1 MERSIAK
8 SALNEREMNGE
19 ELKSLAH
26 QRAAAWTAEP
36 YDAET
41 RSEVQDLMAADGD
54 ELVESFYTDLEFGTG
69 GLRGLMGPGTN
80 RMNRYT
86 VAQAT
91 QGLAQYILKSQ
102 HQDARVAIAH
112 DSRNGSPAFAR
123 VAAEVL
129 AGNGIEV
136 HLFPALRPTPQLSF
150 TVRHLEC
157 TSGIVITAS
166 HNPKEYNGYK
176 VYWNDGGQIV
186 PPHDRGIIQEVRNVQ
201 GPNAVKWGQDESSQE
216 RIKITTL
223 ETDDAYFQTV
233 ADLRMDRDLIEEGSD
248 LPIVYTPLHGTG
260 SVSVIPAL
268 DKAGFR
274 NVHIVESQREPDGD
288 FPTVHSP
295 NPEEGAALSAAI
307 DLAKEVNAELV
318 LGTDPD
324 ADRVGIAVPDP
335 KADGGWRLLNGNE
348 TGALLVDYVVS
359 GRAANGTLQ
368 PGFDFVAKTIVTS
381 DLMSEIGK
389 AAGLAVHETLT
400 GFKWIAAAIR
410 EQEGKGR
417 FVVGGEE
424 SYGYMI
430 GDAVRDK
437 DAVAAACL
445 ICEMA
450 HAAKREGLDM
460 LGRLERIHRT
470 HGAYLEA
477 LVSQTKQGRAG
488 KEEIAQQ
495 METFRSNPPA
505 ELGGEQVLELRDYQ
519 AQTRINLADGR
530 SQEMDLPP
538 SNVIQM
544 ITERGSIVTARPSG
558 TEPKIKFY
566 FSVRMDKSAL
576 AEATSYAAAMEV
588 LQHRIQSLKGALGV
602 S

>member
-1 MERSIAK
+1 MDGKALKTLAQERA
-8 SALNEREMNGE
+8 M
-19 ELKSLAH
+19 
-26 QRAAAWTAEP
+26 AWTEGPFDEITRAEVKQLI
-36 YDAET
+36 ASGGE
-41 RSEVQDLMAADGD
+41 

-91 QGLAQYILKSQ
+91 QGLAQYILKAKA
-102 HQDARVAIAH
+102 HGARVAIAH
-112 DSRNGSPAFAR
+112 DSRNGSPMFAR

-186 PPHDRGIIQEVRNVQ
+186 PPHDHGIIEEVRGVM
-201 GPNAVKWGQDESSQE
+201 GPEAVKWGKDSDSQR
-216 RIKITTL
+216 RIHLTDSAV
-223 ETDDAYFQTV
+223 DDAYLKTV
-233 ADLRMDRDLIEEGSD
+233 TDLRMDTDLIENGSD
-248 LPIVYTPLHGTG
+248 LPIVFTPLHGTG

-268 DKAGFR
+268 SRAGFR
-274 NVHIVESQREPDGD
+274 SVHIVDSQREPDGN

-307 DLAKEVNAELV
+307 ELAREVNAQLV

-324 ADRVGIAVPDP
+324 ADRVGIAVPD
-335 KADGGWRLLNGNE
+335 ANAEGGWRLLNGNE
-348 TGALLVDYVVS
+348 TGALLVDYVVN
-359 GRAANGTLQ
+359 GRAENGTLQ

-389 AAGLAVHETLT
+389 AAGLDVHETLT

-450 HAAKREGLDM
+450 HAAHREGLDM
-460 LGRLERIHRT
+460 LGRLERIHRA
-470 HGAYLEA
+470 HGAFREA
-477 LVSQTKQGRAG
+477 LVAQTKQGRAG

-495 METFRSNPPA
+495 MESFRSNPPA
-505 ELGGEQVLELRDYQ
+505 ELGGESVVELRDYKSQTSTNLTDGTTQ
-519 AQTRINLADGR
+519 AI
-530 SQEMDLPP
+530 DLPS

-544 ITERGSIVTARPSG
+544 ITANGSIVTARPSG

-566 FSVRMDKSAL
+566 FSVRMAKSTL
-576 AEATSYAAAMEV
+576 AAASSYDAAMRE
-588 LQHRIQSLKGALGV
+588 LDDQIQSLKEALGV
-602 S
+602 G

>member
-1 MERSIAK
+1 
-8 SALNEREMNGE
+8 MNAE
-19 ELKSLAH
+19 ELKGLARH
-26 QRAAAWTAEP
+26 RAAAWTEEP
-36 YDAET
+36 YDAGT
-41 RSEVQDLMAADGD
+41 RSEVQHMMEADGE

-91 QGLAQYILKSQ
+91 QGLAQYVLKAQ
-102 HQDARVAIAH
+102 PQNARVAIAH
-112 DSRNGSPAFAR
+112 DSRNGSPEFAR

-150 TVRHLEC
+150 TVRHLKC

-186 PPHDRGIIQEVRNVQ
+186 PPHDHGIIQEVRGVE
-201 GPNAVKWGQDESSQE
+201 GPNAVHWGKDESSQS
-216 RIKITTL
+216 RIHITTSAVD
-223 ETDDAYFQTV
+223 EAYLQTV
-233 ADLRMDRDLIEEGSD
+233 TDLRMDQNLIENGSD

-268 DKAGFR
+268 AQAVFR
-274 NVHIVESQREPDGD
+274 NVHIVESQRNPDGN

-307 DLAKEVNAELV
+307 ELAREVNAQLV

-324 ADRVGIAVPDP
+324 SDRVGIAVPDA
-335 KADGGWRLLNGNE
+335 KASGGWRLLNGNE
-348 TGALLVDYVVS
+348 TGALLVDYVVN
-359 GRAANGTLQ
+359 GRAANGTLK

-381 DLMSEIGK
+381 DLMAEIGK
-389 AAGLAVHETLT
+389 SAGLDVHETLT
-400 GFKWIAAAIR
+400 GFKWIAAAIK

-450 HAAKREGLDM
+450 HSAQREGLDM
-460 LGRLERIHRT
+460 LGRLERIHRN

-488 KEEIAQQ
+488 KKEIAEQ

-505 ELGGEQVLELRDYQ
+505 KFGDERVVELRDYQ
-519 AQTRINLADGR
+519 AQTQTNLIENTSR
-530 SQEMDLPP
+530 PIELPS

-544 ITERGSIVTARPSG
+544 ITEHGSIVTARPSG

-566 FSVRMDKSAL
+566 FSVRMDKASL
-576 AEATSYAAAMEV
+576 AKASSYDAAMQM
-588 LQHRIQSLKGALGV
+588 LQHRIDSLKLALGV
-602 S
+602 G

>member
-1 MERSIAK
+1 MDGKALKTLAQERA
-8 SALNEREMNGE
+8 M
-19 ELKSLAH
+19 
-26 QRAAAWTAEP
+26 AWTEEPFDEITRAEVKQLI
-36 YDAET
+36 ASGGE
-41 RSEVQDLMAADGD
+41 

-91 QGLAQYILKSQ
+91 QGLAQYILKAKA
-102 HQDARVAIAH
+102 HGARVAIAH
-112 DSRNGSPAFAR
+112 DSRNGSPMFAR

-186 PPHDRGIIQEVRNVQ
+186 PPHDHGIIEEVRGVM
-201 GPNAVKWGQDESSQE
+201 GPEAVKWGKDSDSQR
-216 RIKITTL
+216 RIHLTDSAV
-223 ETDDAYFQTV
+223 DDAYLKTV
-233 ADLRMDRDLIEEGSD
+233 TDLRMDTDLIENGSD
-248 LPIVYTPLHGTG
+248 LPIVFTPLHGTG

-268 DKAGFR
+268 SRAGFR
-274 NVHIVESQREPDGD
+274 SVHIVDSQREPDGN

-307 DLAKEVNAELV
+307 ELAREVNAQLV

-324 ADRVGIAVPDP
+324 ADRVGIAVPD
-335 KADGGWRLLNGNE
+335 ANAEGGWRLLNGNE
-348 TGALLVDYVVS
+348 TGALLVDYVVN
-359 GRAANGTLQ
+359 GRAKNGTLQ

-389 AAGLAVHETLT
+389 AAGLDVHETLT

-450 HAAKREGLDM
+450 HAAHREGLDM
-460 LGRLERIHRT
+460 LGRLERIHRA
-470 HGAYLEA
+470 HGAFREA
-477 LVSQTKQGRAG
+477 LVAQTKQGRAG

-495 METFRSNPPA
+495 MESFRSNPPA
-505 ELGGEQVLELRDYQ
+505 ELGGESVVELRDYKSQTSTNLTDGTTQ
-519 AQTRINLADGR
+519 AI
-530 SQEMDLPP
+530 DLPS

-544 ITERGSIVTARPSG
+544 ITANGSIVTARPSG

-566 FSVRMDKSAL
+566 FSVRMAKSTL
-576 AEATSYAAAMEV
+576 AAASSYDAAMRE
-588 LQHRIQSLKGALGV
+588 LDDQIQSLKEALGV
-602 S
+602 G

>member
-1 MERSIAK
+1 MDGKALKTLAQERA
-8 SALNEREMNGE
+8 M
-19 ELKSLAH
+19 
-26 QRAAAWTAEP
+26 AWTEGPFDEITRAEVKQLI
-36 YDAET
+36 ASGGE
-41 RSEVQDLMAADGD
+41 

-91 QGLAQYILKSQ
+91 QGLAQYILKAKA
-102 HQDARVAIAH
+102 HGARVAIAH
-112 DSRNGSPAFAR
+112 DSRNGSPMFAR

-186 PPHDRGIIQEVRNVQ
+186 PPHDHGIIEEVRGVM
-201 GPNAVKWGQDESSQE
+201 GPEAVKWGKDSDSQR
-216 RIKITTL
+216 RIHLTDSAV
-223 ETDDAYFQTV
+223 DDAYLKTV
-233 ADLRMDRDLIEEGSD
+233 TDLRMDTDLIENGSD
-248 LPIVYTPLHGTG
+248 LPIVFTPLHGTG

-268 DKAGFR
+268 SRAGFR
-274 NVHIVESQREPDGD
+274 SVHIVDSQREPDGN

-307 DLAKEVNAELV
+307 ELAREVNAQLV

-324 ADRVGIAVPDP
+324 ADRVGIAVPD
-335 KADGGWRLLNGNE
+335 ANAEGGWRLLNGNE
-348 TGALLVDYVVS
+348 TGALLVDYVVN
-359 GRAANGTLQ
+359 GRAKNGTLQ

-389 AAGLAVHETLT
+389 AAGLDVHETLT

-450 HAAKREGLDM
+450 HAAHREGLDM
-460 LGRLERIHRT
+460 LGRLERIHRA
-470 HGAYLEA
+470 HGAFREA
-477 LVSQTKQGRAG
+477 LVAQTKQGRAG

-495 METFRSNPPA
+495 MESFRSNPPA
-505 ELGGEQVLELRDYQ
+505 ELGGESVVELRDYKSQTSTNLTDGTTQ
-519 AQTRINLADGR
+519 AI
-530 SQEMDLPP
+530 DLPS

-544 ITERGSIVTARPSG
+544 ITANGSIVTARPSG

-566 FSVRMDKSAL
+566 FSVRMAKSTL
-576 AEATSYAAAMEV
+576 AAASSYDAAMRE
-588 LQHRIQSLKGALGV
+588 LDDQIQSLKEALGV
-602 S
+602 G

>member
-1 MERSIAK
+1 MDGKALKTLAQER
-8 SALNEREMNGE
+8 AL
-19 ELKSLAH
+19 
-26 QRAAAWTAEP
+26 AWTEGP
-36 YDAET
+36 YDEITRAE
-41 RSEVQDLMAADGD
+41 VKQLIDADGE

-91 QGLAQYILKSQ
+91 QGLAQYILKAKA
-102 HQDARVAIAH
+102 HGARVAIAH
-112 DSRNGSPAFAR
+112 DSRNGSPMFAR

-186 PPHDRGIIQEVRNVQ
+186 PPHDHGIIEEVRGVM
-201 GPNAVKWGQDESSQE
+201 GPEAVKWGKDSDSQR
-216 RIKITTL
+216 RINLTDSAV
-223 ETDDAYFQTV
+223 DDAYLKTV
-233 ADLRMDRDLIEEGSD
+233 TDLRMDTDLIENGSD
-248 LPIVYTPLHGTG
+248 LPVVFTPLHGTG

-268 DKAGFR
+268 SRAGFR
-274 NVHIVESQREPDGD
+274 SVHIVESQREPDGN

-307 DLAKEVNAELV
+307 ELAQEVNAQLV

-324 ADRVGIAVPDP
+324 ADRVGIAVPD
-335 KADGGWRLLNGNE
+335 ANAEGGWRLLNGNE
-348 TGALLVDYVVS
+348 TGALLVDYVVN

-389 AAGLAVHETLT
+389 AAGLDVHETLT

-450 HAAKREGLDM
+450 HAAQREGLDM

-470 HGAYLEA
+470 HGAFREA
-477 LVSQTKQGRAG
+477 LVAQTKQGRAG

-495 METFRSNPPA
+495 MESFRSNPPA
-505 ELGGEQVLELRDYQ
+505 ELGGESVIELRDYKS
-519 AQTRINLADGR
+519 QTSTNLTDGTTQ
-530 SQEMDLPP
+530 SIDLPS

-544 ITERGSIVTARPSG
+544 ITANGSIVTARPSG

-566 FSVRMDKSAL
+566 FSVRMAKSTL
-576 AEATSYAAAMEV
+576 AAASSYDDAMRD
-588 LQHRIQSLKGALGV
+588 LDDQIQSLKEALGV
-602 S
+602 G

>member
-1 MERSIAK
+1 MGAEALKNLARERAT
-8 SALNEREMNGE
+8 
-19 ELKSLAH
+19 
-26 QRAAAWTAEP
+26 AWTEGP
-36 YDAET
+36 YDADT
-41 RSEVQDLMAADGD
+41 RARVQQLIVADGED
-54 ELVESFYTDLEFGTG
+54 LVESFYTDLEFGTG

-80 RMNRYT
+80 RMNPYT

-91 QGLAQYILKSQ
+91 QGLAQYVLKAKPQ
-102 HQDARVAIAH
+102 GARVAIAH
-112 DSRNGSPAFAR
+112 DSRNGSPEFAR

-136 HLFPALRPTPQLSF
+136 YLFPALRPTPQLSF

-186 PPHDRGIIQEVRNVQ
+186 PPHDHAIIEEVRAVA
-201 GPNAVKWGQDESSQE
+201 GPHAVKWGKDADSQS
-216 RIKITTL
+216 RIKITDTA
-223 ETDDAYFQTV
+223 TDEAYFQTV
-233 ADLRMDRDLIEEGSD
+233 TDLRMDSDLIENGSN

-260 SVSVIPAL
+260 SVSVIPVLA
-268 DKAGFR
+268 KAGFR
-274 NVHIVESQREPDGD
+274 NVHIVESQREPDGN

-307 DLAKEVNAELV
+307 ERAKEVNAQLV

-324 ADRVGIAVPDP
+324 ADRVGIAVPDA
-335 KADGGWRLLNGNE
+335 KTEGGWRLLNGNE
-348 TGALLVDYVVS
+348 TGALLADYVVS

-368 PGFDFVAKTIVTS
+368 PGYDFVAKTIVTS
-381 DLMSEIGK
+381 DLMAVIG
-389 AAGLAVHETLT
+389 ASAGLDVHETLT

-437 DAVAAACL
+437 DAVAAACM

-450 HAAKREGLDM
+450 HAAQREGLDM

-470 HGAYLEA
+470 HGAFLEA
-477 LVSQTKQGRAG
+477 LVSQTKQGRSG

-505 ELGGEQVLELRDYQ
+505 ELGGERVVELRDYQ
-519 AQTRINLADGR
+519 SQVRTNLVDGT
-530 SQEMDLPP
+530 SVDIPLPS

-544 ITERGSIVTARPSG
+544 ITDCGSIVTARPSG

-566 FSVRMDKSAL
+566 FSVRMEKEVLATHSDY
-576 AEATSYAAAMEV
+576 AEAMKGLHHQIE
-588 LQHRIQSLKGALGV
+588 SLKSSLGV

>member
-1 MERSIAK
+1 
-8 SALNEREMNGE
+8 MNGKA
-19 ELKSLAH
+19 LKTLA
-26 QRAAAWTAEP
+26 QERAMAWTEGP
-36 YDAET
+36 YDEITRAE
-41 RSEVQDLMAADGD
+41 VKQLIDADGE

-91 QGLAQYILKSQ
+91 QGLAQYILKAKA
-102 HQDARVAIAH
+102 HGARVAIAH
-112 DSRNGSPAFAR
+112 DSRNGSPMFAR

-186 PPHDRGIIQEVRNVQ
+186 PPHDHGIIEEVRGVM
-201 GPNAVKWGQDESSQE
+201 GPEAVKWGKDSDSQR
-216 RIKITTL
+216 RINLTGSAV
-223 ETDDAYFQTV
+223 DDAYLKTV
-233 ADLRMDRDLIEEGSD
+233 TDLRMDTDLIENGSD
-248 LPIVYTPLHGTG
+248 LPVVFTPLHGTG

-268 DKAGFR
+268 SRAGFR
-274 NVHIVESQREPDGD
+274 SVHIVESQREPDGN

-307 DLAKEVNAELV
+307 ELAREVNAQLV

-324 ADRVGIAVPDP
+324 ADRVGIAVPD
-335 KADGGWRLLNGNE
+335 ANAEGGWRLLNGNE
-348 TGALLVDYVVS
+348 TGALLVDYVVN

-389 AAGLAVHETLT
+389 AAGLDVHETLT

-450 HAAKREGLDM
+450 HAAQREGLDM

-470 HGAYLEA
+470 HGAFREA
-477 LVSQTKQGRAG
+477 LVAQTKQGRAG

-495 METFRSNPPA
+495 MESFRSNPPA
-505 ELGGEQVLELRDYQ
+505 ELGGESVVELRDYKS
-519 AQTRINLADGR
+519 QTSTNLTNGTTQ
-530 SQEMDLPP
+530 SIDLPS

-544 ITERGSIVTARPSG
+544 ITANGSIVTARPSG

-566 FSVRMDKSAL
+566 FSVRMAKSTL
-576 AEATSYAAAMEV
+576 AAASSYDDAMRD
-588 LQHRIQSLKGALGV
+588 LDDQIQSLKEALGV
-602 S
+602 G

>member
-1 MERSIAK
+1 M
-8 SALNEREMNGE
+8 
-19 ELKSLAH
+19 
-26 QRAAAWTAEP
+26 AWTEGP
-36 YDAET
+36 YDEITRAE
-41 RSEVQDLMAADGD
+41 VKQLIDADGE

-91 QGLAQYILKSQ
+91 QGLAQYILKAKA
-102 HQDARVAIAH
+102 HGARVAIAH
-112 DSRNGSPAFAR
+112 DSRNGSPMFAR

-186 PPHDRGIIQEVRNVQ
+186 PPHDHGIIEEVRGVM
-201 GPNAVKWGQDESSQE
+201 GPEAVKWGKDSDSQR
-216 RIKITTL
+216 RINLTGSAV
-223 ETDDAYFQTV
+223 DDAYLKTV
-233 ADLRMDRDLIEEGSD
+233 TDLRMDTDLIENGSD
-248 LPIVYTPLHGTG
+248 LPVVFTPLHGTG

-268 DKAGFR
+268 SRAGFR
-274 NVHIVESQREPDGD
+274 SVHIVESQREPDGN

-307 DLAKEVNAELV
+307 ELAREVNAQLV

-324 ADRVGIAVPDP
+324 ADRVGIAVPD
-335 KADGGWRLLNGNE
+335 ANAEGGWRLLNGNE
-348 TGALLVDYVVS
+348 TGALLVDYVVN

-389 AAGLAVHETLT
+389 AAGLDVHETLT

-450 HAAKREGLDM
+450 HAAQREGLDM

-470 HGAYLEA
+470 HGAFREA
-477 LVSQTKQGRAG
+477 LVAQTKQGRAG

-495 METFRSNPPA
+495 MESFRSNPPA
-505 ELGGEQVLELRDYQ
+505 ELGGESVVELRDYKS
-519 AQTRINLADGR
+519 QTSTNLTNGTTQ
-530 SQEMDLPP
+530 SIDLPS

-544 ITERGSIVTARPSG
+544 ITANGSIVTARPSG

-566 FSVRMDKSAL
+566 FSVRMAKSTL
-576 AEATSYAAAMEV
+576 AAASSYDDAMRD
-588 LQHRIQSLKGALGV
+588 LDDQIQSLKEALEVG
-602 S
+602 

>member
-1 MERSIAK
+1 MDGKALKTLAQERA
-8 SALNEREMNGE
+8 M
-19 ELKSLAH
+19 
-26 QRAAAWTAEP
+26 AWTEEPFDEITRAEVKQLI
-36 YDAET
+36 ASGGE
-41 RSEVQDLMAADGD
+41 

-91 QGLAQYILKSQ
+91 QGLAQYILKAKA
-102 HQDARVAIAH
+102 HGARVAIAH
-112 DSRNGSPAFAR
+112 DSRNGSPMFAR

-186 PPHDRGIIQEVRNVQ
+186 PPHDHGIIEEVRGVM
-201 GPNAVKWGQDESSQE
+201 GPEAVKWGKDSDSQR
-216 RIKITTL
+216 RIHLTDSAV
-223 ETDDAYFQTV
+223 DDAYLKTV
-233 ADLRMDRDLIEEGSD
+233 TDLRMDTDLIENGSD
-248 LPIVYTPLHGTG
+248 LPIVFTPLHGTG

-268 DKAGFR
+268 SRAGFR
-274 NVHIVESQREPDGD
+274 SVHIVDSQREPDGN

-307 DLAKEVNAELV
+307 ELAREVNAQLV

-324 ADRVGIAVPDP
+324 ADRVGIAVPD
-335 KADGGWRLLNGNE
+335 ANAEGGWRLLNGNE
-348 TGALLVDYVVS
+348 TGALLVDYVVN
-359 GRAANGTLQ
+359 GRAENGTLQ

-389 AAGLAVHETLT
+389 AAGLDVHETLT

-450 HAAKREGLDM
+450 HAAHREGLDM
-460 LGRLERIHRT
+460 LGRLERIHRA
-470 HGAYLEA
+470 HGAFREA
-477 LVSQTKQGRAG
+477 LVAQTKQGRAG

-495 METFRSNPPA
+495 MESFRSNPPA
-505 ELGGEQVLELRDYQ
+505 ELGGESVVELRDYKSQTSTNLTDGTTQ
-519 AQTRINLADGR
+519 AI
-530 SQEMDLPP
+530 DLPS

-544 ITERGSIVTARPSG
+544 ITANGSIVTARPSG

-566 FSVRMDKSAL
+566 FSVRMAKSTL
-576 AEATSYAAAMEV
+576 AAASSYDAAMRE
-588 LQHRIQSLKGALGV
+588 LDDQIQSLKEALGV
-602 S
+602 G

>member
-1 MERSIAK
+1 M
-8 SALNEREMNGE
+8 
-19 ELKSLAH
+19 
-26 QRAAAWTAEP
+26 AWTEGP
-36 YDAET
+36 YDEITRAE
-41 RSEVQDLMAADGD
+41 VKQLIDADGE

-91 QGLAQYILKSQ
+91 QGLAQYILKAKA
-102 HQDARVAIAH
+102 HGARVAIAH
-112 DSRNGSPAFAR
+112 DSRNGSPMFAR

-186 PPHDRGIIQEVRNVQ
+186 PPHDHGIIEEVRGVM
-201 GPNAVKWGQDESSQE
+201 GPEAVKWGKDSDSQR
-216 RIKITTL
+216 RINLTGSAV
-223 ETDDAYFQTV
+223 DDAYLKTV
-233 ADLRMDRDLIEEGSD
+233 TDLRMDTDLIENGSD
-248 LPIVYTPLHGTG
+248 LPVVFTPLHGTG

-268 DKAGFR
+268 SRAGFR
-274 NVHIVESQREPDGD
+274 SVHIVESQREPDGN

-307 DLAKEVNAELV
+307 ELAREVNAQLV

-324 ADRVGIAVPDP
+324 ADRVGIAVPDAN
-335 KADGGWRLLNGNE
+335 ADGGWRLLNGNE
-348 TGALLVDYVVS
+348 TGALLVDYVVN

-389 AAGLAVHETLT
+389 AAGLDVHETLT

-450 HAAKREGLDM
+450 HAAQREGLDM

-470 HGAYLEA
+470 HGAFREA
-477 LVSQTKQGRAG
+477 LVAQTKQGRAG

-495 METFRSNPPA
+495 MESFRSNPPA
-505 ELGGEQVLELRDYQ
+505 ELGGESVVELRDYKS
-519 AQTRINLADGR
+519 QTSTNLTDGTTQ
-530 SQEMDLPP
+530 SIDLPS

-544 ITERGSIVTARPSG
+544 ITANGSIVTARPSG

-566 FSVRMDKSAL
+566 FSVRMAKSTL
-576 AEATSYAAAMEV
+576 AAASSYDDAMRH
-588 LQHRIQSLKGALGV
+588 LDDQIQSLKEALGV
-602 S
+602 G

>member
-1 MERSIAK
+1 MDGKALKTLAQERA
-8 SALNEREMNGE
+8 M
-19 ELKSLAH
+19 
-26 QRAAAWTAEP
+26 AWTEGP
-36 YDAET
+36 YDEITRAE
-41 RSEVQDLMAADGD
+41 VKQLIDADGE

-91 QGLAQYILKSQ
+91 QGLAQYILKAKA
-102 HQDARVAIAH
+102 HGARVAIAH
-112 DSRNGSPAFAR
+112 DSRNGSPMFAR

-186 PPHDRGIIQEVRNVQ
+186 PPHDHGIIEEVRGVM
-201 GPNAVKWGQDESSQE
+201 GPEAVKWGKDSDSQR
-216 RIKITTL
+216 RINLTGSAV
-223 ETDDAYFQTV
+223 DDAYLKTV
-233 ADLRMDRDLIEEGSD
+233 TDLRMDTDLIENGSD
-248 LPIVYTPLHGTG
+248 LPVVFTPLHGTG

-268 DKAGFR
+268 SRAGFR
-274 NVHIVESQREPDGD
+274 SVHIVESQREPDGN

-307 DLAKEVNAELV
+307 ELAREVNAQLV

-324 ADRVGIAVPDP
+324 ADRVGIAVPD
-335 KADGGWRLLNGNE
+335 ANAEGGWRLLNGNE
-348 TGALLVDYVVS
+348 TGALLVDYVVN

-389 AAGLAVHETLT
+389 AAGLDVHETLT

-450 HAAKREGLDM
+450 HAAQREGLDM

-470 HGAYLEA
+470 HGAFREA
-477 LVSQTKQGRAG
+477 LVAQTKQGRAG

-495 METFRSNPPA
+495 MESFRSNPPA
-505 ELGGEQVLELRDYQ
+505 ELGGESVVELRDYKS
-519 AQTRINLADGR
+519 QTSTNLTNGTTQ
-530 SQEMDLPP
+530 SIDLPS

-544 ITERGSIVTARPSG
+544 ITANGSIVTARPSG

-566 FSVRMDKSAL
+566 FSVRMAKSTL
-576 AEATSYAAAMEV
+576 AAASSYDDAMRD
-588 LQHRIQSLKGALGV
+588 LDDQIQSLKEALEVG
-602 S
+602 

>member
-1 MERSIAK
+1 
-8 SALNEREMNGE
+8 MNGE
-19 ELKSLAH
+19 ELKRLAH
-26 QRAAAWTAEP
+26 QRADAWTAEP
-36 YDAET
+36 YDEET
-41 RSEVQDLMAADGD
+41 RSKVQNMMAADGD

-80 RMNRYT
+80 RMNKYT

-91 QGLAQYILKSQ
+91 QGLAQYILKSKP
-102 HQDARVAIAH
+102 HDARVAIAH
-112 DSRNGSPAFAR
+112 DSRNGSPDFAR

-150 TVRHLEC
+150 TVRHLGC

-186 PPHDRGIIQEVRNVQ
+186 PPHDRGIIEEVRNVQ
-201 GPNAVKWGQDESSQE
+201 GPNAVKWGQDEVSQE
-216 RIKITTL
+216 RIKMTSS

-233 ADLRMDRDLIEEGSD
+233 TDLRMDRDLIEKGSD

-268 DKAGFR
+268 AKAGFR
-274 NVHIVESQREPDGD
+274 NVHVVENQRKPDGN

-307 DLAKEVNAELV
+307 ELAKEVNAQLV

-335 KADGGWRLLNGNE
+335 QAAGGWRLLNGNE

-359 GRAANGTLQ
+359 GRAANGSLQ

-450 HAAKREGLDM
+450 HAAQREGIDM

-470 HGAYLEA
+470 HGAYLES

-505 ELGGEQVLELRDYQ
+505 ELGGEQVVELRDYK
-519 AQTRINLADGR
+519 AQTRTNLLDGT
-530 SQEMDLPP
+530 SNGMDLPP

-544 ITERGSIVTARPSG
+544 ITERGSVVTARPSG

-566 FSVRMDKSAL
+566 FSVRMSKSKL
-576 AEATSYAAAMEV
+576 AEANGYTAAMEV
-588 LQHRIQSLKGALGV
+588 LEDRIQTLKGALGV

>member
-1 MERSIAK
+1 
-8 SALNEREMNGE
+8 MNAE
-19 ELKSLAH
+19 ELKGLARH
-26 QRAAAWTAEP
+26 RAAAWTEGP
-36 YDAET
+36 YDAGT
-41 RSEVQDLMAADGD
+41 RSEVQHMMEADGE

-91 QGLAQYILKSQ
+91 QGLAQYVLKAQ
-102 HQDARVAIAH
+102 PQNARVAIAH
-112 DSRNGSPAFAR
+112 DSRNGSPEFAR

-150 TVRHLEC
+150 TVRHLKC

-186 PPHDRGIIQEVRNVQ
+186 PPHDHGIIQEVRGVE
-201 GPNAVKWGQDESSQE
+201 GPNAVRWGKDESSQS
-216 RIKITTL
+216 RIHITTSAVD
-223 ETDDAYFQTV
+223 EAYLQTV
-233 ADLRMDRDLIEEGSD
+233 TDLRMDQNLIENGSD

-268 DKAGFR
+268 ARAGFR
-274 NVHIVESQREPDGD
+274 NVHIVESQRNPDGN

-307 DLAKEVNAELV
+307 ELAREVNAQLV

-324 ADRVGIAVPDP
+324 SDRVGIAVPDA
-335 KADGGWRLLNGNE
+335 KASGGWRLLNGNE
-348 TGALLVDYVVS
+348 TGALLVDYVVN
-359 GRAANGTLQ
+359 GRAANGTLK

-381 DLMSEIGK
+381 DLMAEIGK
-389 AAGLAVHETLT
+389 SAGLDVHETLT

-450 HAAKREGLDM
+450 HSAQREGLDM
-460 LGRLERIHRT
+460 LGRLERIHRN

-488 KEEIAQQ
+488 KKEIAEQ

-505 ELGGEQVLELRDYQ
+505 KFGDERVVELRDYQ
-519 AQTRINLADGR
+519 AQTQTNLIENTSR
-530 SQEMDLPP
+530 PIELPS

-544 ITERGSIVTARPSG
+544 ITEHGSIVTARPSG

-566 FSVRMDKSAL
+566 FSVRMDKTSL
-576 AEATSYAAAMEV
+576 AQASSYDEAMQM
-588 LQHRIQSLKGALGV
+588 LQHRIDSLKSALGV
-602 S
+602 G

>member
-1 MERSIAK
+1 MDGKALKTLAQERA
-8 SALNEREMNGE
+8 M
-19 ELKSLAH
+19 
-26 QRAAAWTAEP
+26 AWTEGP
-36 YDAET
+36 YDEITRAE
-41 RSEVQDLMAADGD
+41 VKQLIDADGE

-91 QGLAQYILKSQ
+91 QGLAQYILKAKA
-102 HQDARVAIAH
+102 HGARVAIAH
-112 DSRNGSPAFAR
+112 DSRNGSPMFAR

-186 PPHDRGIIQEVRNVQ
+186 PPHDHGIIEEVRGVM
-201 GPNAVKWGQDESSQE
+201 GPEAVKWGKDSDSQR
-216 RIKITTL
+216 RINLTGSAV
-223 ETDDAYFQTV
+223 DDAYLKTV
-233 ADLRMDRDLIEEGSD
+233 TDLRMDTDLIENGSD
-248 LPIVYTPLHGTG
+248 LPVVFTPLHGTG

-268 DKAGFR
+268 SRAGFR
-274 NVHIVESQREPDGD
+274 SVHIVESQREPDGN

-307 DLAKEVNAELV
+307 ELAREVNAQLV

-324 ADRVGIAVPDP
+324 ADRVGIAVPD
-335 KADGGWRLLNGNE
+335 ANAEGGWRLLNGNE
-348 TGALLVDYVVS
+348 TGALLVDYVVN

-389 AAGLAVHETLT
+389 AAGLDVHETLT

-450 HAAKREGLDM
+450 HAAQREGLDM

-470 HGAYLEA
+470 HGAFREA
-477 LVSQTKQGRAG
+477 LVAQTKQGRAG

-495 METFRSNPPA
+495 MESFRSNPPA
-505 ELGGEQVLELRDYQ
+505 ELGGESVVELRDYKS
-519 AQTRINLADGR
+519 QTSTNLTDGTTQ
-530 SQEMDLPP
+530 SIDLPS

-544 ITERGSIVTARPSG
+544 ITANGSIVTARPSG

-566 FSVRMDKSAL
+566 FSVRMAKSTL
-576 AEATSYAAAMEV
+576 AAASSYDDAMRDLDV
-588 LQHRIQSLKGALGV
+588 QIQSLKEALGV
-602 S
+602 G

>member
-1 MERSIAK
+1 M
-8 SALNEREMNGE
+8 
-19 ELKSLAH
+19 
-26 QRAAAWTAEP
+26 AWTEGP
-36 YDAET
+36 YDEITRAE
-41 RSEVQDLMAADGD
+41 VKQLIDADGE

-91 QGLAQYILKSQ
+91 QGLAQYILKAKA
-102 HQDARVAIAH
+102 HGARVAIAH
-112 DSRNGSPAFAR
+112 DSRNGSPMFAR

-186 PPHDRGIIQEVRNVQ
+186 PPHDHGIIEEVRGVM
-201 GPNAVKWGQDESSQE
+201 GPEAVKWGKDSDSQR
-216 RIKITTL
+216 RINLTGSAV
-223 ETDDAYFQTV
+223 DDAYLKTV
-233 ADLRMDRDLIEEGSD
+233 TDLRMDTDLIENGSD
-248 LPIVYTPLHGTG
+248 LPVVFTPLHGTG

-268 DKAGFR
+268 SRAGFR
-274 NVHIVESQREPDGD
+274 SVHIVESQREPDGN

-307 DLAKEVNAELV
+307 ELAREVNAQLV

-324 ADRVGIAVPDP
+324 ADRVGIAVPD
-335 KADGGWRLLNGNE
+335 ANAEGGWRLLNGNE
-348 TGALLVDYVVS
+348 TGALLVDYVVN

-389 AAGLAVHETLT
+389 AAGLDVHETLT

-450 HAAKREGLDM
+450 HAAQREGLDM

-470 HGAYLEA
+470 HGAFREA
-477 LVSQTKQGRAG
+477 LVAQTKQGRAG

-495 METFRSNPPA
+495 MESFRSNPPA
-505 ELGGEQVLELRDYQ
+505 ELGGESVVELRDYKS
-519 AQTRINLADGR
+519 QTSTNLTNGTTQ
-530 SQEMDLPP
+530 SIDLPS

-544 ITERGSIVTARPSG
+544 ITANGSIVTARPSG

-566 FSVRMDKSAL
+566 FSVRMAKSTL
-576 AEATSYAAAMEV
+576 AAASSYDDAMRD
-588 LQHRIQSLKGALGV
+588 LDDQIQSLKEALGV
-602 S
+602 G

>member
-1 MERSIAK
+1 VKQLI
-8 SALNEREMNGE
+8 
-19 ELKSLAH
+19 
-26 QRAAAWTAEP
+26 
-36 YDAET
+36 D
-41 RSEVQDLMAADGD
+41 ADGE

-91 QGLAQYILKSQ
+91 QGLAQYILKAKA
-102 HQDARVAIAH
+102 HGARVAIAH
-112 DSRNGSPAFAR
+112 DSRNGSPMFAR

-186 PPHDRGIIQEVRNVQ
+186 PPHDHGIIEEVRGVM
-201 GPNAVKWGQDESSQE
+201 GPEAVKWGKDSDSQR
-216 RIKITTL
+216 RINLTDSAV
-223 ETDDAYFQTV
+223 DDAYLKTV
-233 ADLRMDRDLIEEGSD
+233 TDLRMDTDLIENGSD
-248 LPIVYTPLHGTG
+248 LPVVFTPLHGTG

-268 DKAGFR
+268 SRAGFR
-274 NVHIVESQREPDGD
+274 SVHIVESQREPDGN

-307 DLAKEVNAELV
+307 ELAQEVNAQLV

-324 ADRVGIAVPDP
+324 ADRVGIAVPD
-335 KADGGWRLLNGNE
+335 ANAEGGWRLLNGNE
-348 TGALLVDYVVS
+348 TGALLVDYVVN

-389 AAGLAVHETLT
+389 AAGLDVHETLT

-450 HAAKREGLDM
+450 HAAQREGLDM

-470 HGAYLEA
+470 HGAFREA
-477 LVSQTKQGRAG
+477 LVAQTKQGRAG

-495 METFRSNPPA
+495 MESFRSNPPA
-505 ELGGEQVLELRDYQ
+505 ELGGESVIELRDYKS
-519 AQTRINLADGR
+519 QTSTNLTDGTTQ
-530 SQEMDLPP
+530 SIDLPS

-544 ITERGSIVTARPSG
+544 ITANGSIVTARPSG

-566 FSVRMDKSAL
+566 FSVRMAKSTL
-576 AEATSYAAAMEV
+576 AAASSYDDAMRD
-588 LQHRIQSLKGALGV
+588 LDDQIQSLKEALGV
-602 S
+602 G

>member
-1 MERSIAK
+1 MDGE
-8 SALNEREMNGE
+8 ALKAM
-19 ELKSLAH
+19 AQ
-26 QRAAAWTAEP
+26 QRAKAWTERP
-36 YDAET
+36 YDELT
-41 RSEVQDLMAADGD
+41 RQEVKDMLAADG
-54 ELVESFYTDLEFGTG
+54 EALVESFYTDLEFGTG

-80 RMNRYT
+80 RINRYT

-91 QGLAQYILKSQ
+91 QGLAQYVLKTKPEG
-102 HQDARVAIAH
+102 ARVAIAH
-112 DSRNGSPAFAR
+112 DSRNGSPVFAR

-136 HLFPALRPTPQLSF
+136 YLFPALRPTPQLSF

-186 PPHDRGIIQEVRNVQ
+186 PPHDQGIIAEVRGVN
-201 GPNAVKWGQDESSQE
+201 GPNAVNWGQDEDSQRRIFITSSS
-216 RIKITTL
+216 
-223 ETDDAYFQTV
+223 TDDAYLKTV
-233 ADLRMDRDLIEEGSD
+233 TDLRMDEDLIENGSD
-248 LPIVYTPLHGTG
+248 FPIVYTPLHGTG

-268 DKAGFR
+268 AKAGFR
-274 NVHIVESQREPDGD
+274 NVHIVQSQREPDGN

-307 DLAKEVNAELV
+307 DLAKNVNAKLV

-324 ADRVGIAVPDP
+324 SDRVGIAVPDAD
-335 KADGGWRLLNGNE
+335 ADGGWRLLNGNE
-348 TGALLVDYVVS
+348 TGALLVDYVLS
-359 GRAANGTLQ
+359 GRTANGTLK

-381 DLMSEIGK
+381 DLMGEIGK
-389 AAGLAVHETLT
+389 AAGLDVRETLT
-400 GFKWIAAAIR
+400 GFKWIAEAIR

-437 DAVAAACL
+437 DAVAAVCL
-445 ICEMA
+445 ICEIA
-450 HAAKREGLDM
+450 HLAEREGMDM
-460 LGRLERIHRT
+460 LDRLERIHRT
-470 HGAYLEA
+470 HGAFREA
-477 LVSQTKQGRAG
+477 LISQTKQGRVG

-495 METFRSNPPA
+495 MESFRSNPPA
-505 ELGGEQVLELRDYQ
+505 ELGGERVVELKDYQ
-519 AQTRINLADGR
+519 SQTRMSLNDG
-530 SQEMDLPP
+530 SSHPIDLPS

-544 ITERGSIVTARPSG
+544 ITDKGSIVTARPSG

-566 FSVRMDKSAL
+566 FSVRMAKSEL
-576 AEATSYAAAMEV
+576 ASASSYTEAMLSLDA
-588 LQHRIQSLKGALGV
+588 QIQSLKIALGV

>member
-1 MERSIAK
+1 MDGKALKTLAQERA
-8 SALNEREMNGE
+8 M
-19 ELKSLAH
+19 
-26 QRAAAWTAEP
+26 AWTEGPFDEITRAEVKQLI
-36 YDAET
+36 ASGGE
-41 RSEVQDLMAADGD
+41 

-91 QGLAQYILKSQ
+91 QGLAQYILKANA
-102 HQDARVAIAH
+102 HGARVAIAH
-112 DSRNGSPAFAR
+112 DSRNGSPMFAR

-186 PPHDRGIIQEVRNVQ
+186 PPHDHGIIEEVRGVM
-201 GPNAVKWGQDESSQE
+201 GPEAVKWGKDSDSQR
-216 RIKITTL
+216 RIHLTDSAV
-223 ETDDAYFQTV
+223 DDAYLKTV
-233 ADLRMDRDLIEEGSD
+233 TDLRMDTDLIENGSD
-248 LPIVYTPLHGTG
+248 LPIVFTPLHGTG

-268 DKAGFR
+268 SRAGFR
-274 NVHIVESQREPDGD
+274 SVHIVDSQREPDGN

-307 DLAKEVNAELV
+307 ELAREVNAQLV

-324 ADRVGIAVPDP
+324 ADRVGIAVPD
-335 KADGGWRLLNGNE
+335 ANAEGGWRLLNGNE
-348 TGALLVDYVVS
+348 TGALLVDYVVN
-359 GRAANGTLQ
+359 GRAKNGTLQ

-389 AAGLAVHETLT
+389 AAGLDVHETLT

-450 HAAKREGLDM
+450 HAAHREGLDM
-460 LGRLERIHRT
+460 LGRLERIHRA
-470 HGAYLEA
+470 HGAFREA
-477 LVSQTKQGRAG
+477 LVAQTKQGRAG

-495 METFRSNPPA
+495 MESFRSNPPA
-505 ELGGEQVLELRDYQ
+505 ELGGESVVELRDYKSQTSTNLTDGTTQ
-519 AQTRINLADGR
+519 AI
-530 SQEMDLPP
+530 DLPS

-544 ITERGSIVTARPSG
+544 ITANGSIVTARPSG

-566 FSVRMDKSAL
+566 FSVRMAKSTL
-576 AEATSYAAAMEV
+576 AAASSYDAAMRE
-588 LQHRIQSLKGALGV
+588 LDDQIQSLKEALGV
-602 S
+602 G